1 MHAIAIVRYGVQEV
15 KQDLRVSTHRAGDV
29 AQRDKRRWSRDLA
42 FAGDGQD
49 FAALAETL
57 PDGATQVRY
66 RSKRIRTQSARSAK
80 IEGQNETADL
90 AFGFGDFVGAHRLEV
105 HLLEAFA
112 IRHGEHRIDH
122 R

>member
-1 MHAIAIVRYGVQEV
+1 MHAIAIVGYGVQEV

-66 RSKRIRTQSARSAK
+66 RSKRIRTQPARSAK
-80 IEGQNETADL
+80 IEATVSSRTKTARSRKRWTMSRTGRRTQP
-90 AFGFGDFVGAHRLEV
+90 AQR
-105 HLLEAFA
+105 
-112 IRHGEHRIDH
+112 RR
-122 R
+122 